1 MSSLFLRTTKSLVR
15 ELGRKG
21 ELVPVDS
28 LSSSPR
34 LRPFCLVRKKH
45 RRYLWPWDT
54 PLIPTDF
61 SLLDLLEPGLP
72 EPEVN
77 HSSPINIW
85 DKVAGELT
93 AAVSLSAGLQG
104 QVTGGSNSACI
115 SALAVQTLWV
125 SPCTWEMLLER
136 RKLRSPRP
144 SFLQELQSRKER
156 ESLYVVT
163 EAVETLQD
171 AVLQSQGQTL
181 GAGQL
186 SLLQL
191 GHVQVQIQSHR
202 DTEKVLSIPQ
212 GSILAYRVL
221 QLVVEEDGWAVLY
234 FPERKLYRD
243 TRRGIAFSQDSGE
256 VSNLQSLQEQADGQ
270 LQDLATLSS
279 ELRGTLLGALQE
291 LLQDRQALQE
301 LEDTLEQALD
311 TGLLAQLKGSGGFV
325 LSILQDSTGNLSRS
339 RGKAILYILGALAA
353 LSEPQLCLL
362 AQSIERRILS
372 EELEL
377 HNVAVRTFK
386 VVHDMLTCVLLLG
399 SSNGSEV
406 TSTGCSS
413 RGPEF
418 KFQQPSSGSQPPMRS
433 DALSW
438 LQACIAGMQDDSTAY
453 TMNKINQK
461 KKKEY
466 CYCMM
471 ANELHGEDT
480 LQSNKG
486 LMLSCLAFPATFLWP
501 PQPPTATIVTN
512 W

>member
-377 HNVAVRTFK
+377 VRASKKGVLGFREVASILEHYCNQMEETTCPLPTGVLCALKSEDVVILLSLVQSCGLELEQSSCQLAWDPTVVPQLSALYGSLSGLQLLADASPGLSRT
-386 VVHDMLTCVLLLG
+386 V
-399 SSNGSEV
+399 
-406 TSTGCSS
+406 
-413 RGPEF
+413 PEE
-418 KFQQPSSGSQPPMRS
+418 G
-433 DALSW
+433 ALI
-438 LQACIAGMQDDSTAY
+438 C
-453 TMNKINQK
+453 
-461 KKKEY
+461 
-466 CYCMM
+466 
-471 ANELHGEDT
+471 
-480 LQSNKG
+480 
-486 LMLSCLAFPATFLWP
+486 P
-501 PQPPTATIVTN
+501 
-512 W
+512 